1 MLRSHE
7 AEANPTSSHVQT
19 AAIDEKPSG
28 SVQILQLDNAPPP
41 QYMGSER
48 DKEDM
53 LMLGRQQVLLVY
65 DPQVSSSRL
74 PRHAEI
80 FCTA

>member
-1 MLRSHE
+1 MLSSQE

-19 AAIDEKPSG
+19 AAIDEKPHD
-28 SVQILQLDNAPPP
+28 SVQILQLDYAPPP

-53 LMLGRQQVLLVY
+53 LMLGRQQVLLVF
-65 DPQVSSSRL
+65 DPLVFSIVAT
-74 PRHAEI
+74 PA
-80 FCTA
+80 C